1 MEAYGSFA
9 QVYDLFM
16 DNVPYDLW
24 EQHLTQLL
32 RGYGIRTGLIA
43 ELGCGTGKMTR
54 RLAAAGYDMI
64 GIDSSCE
71 MLSVAMEGQDPAA
84 SSILYL
90 NQDMR
95 EFELYGTVAAVVS
108 VCDSMNYLMT
118 NEDLTKVC
126 ALVNNYL
133 DPGGIFIFDM
143 NTRYKYERL
152 LGDRVI
158 AENRLQGSFIWEN
171 QFDPDSCV
179 NQYDLTLY
187 IRRENEMY
195 ERYEETHLQRCY
207 EICEIEKAVSDAG
220 MQMLKVLDADTLREA
235 EESTERVYVIA
246 REQGK
251 RAPE

>member
-1 MEAYGSFA
+1 
-9 QVYDLFM
+9 
-16 DNVPYDLW
+16 
-24 EQHLTQLL
+24 
-32 RGYGIRTGLIA
+32 
-43 ELGCGTGKMTR
+43 
-54 RLAAAGYDMI
+54 
-64 GIDSSCE
+64 
-71 MLSVAMEGQDPAA
+71 
-84 SSILYL
+84 
-90 NQDMR
+90 
-95 EFELYGTVAAVVS
+95 
-108 VCDSMNYLMT
+108 
-118 NEDLTKVC
+118 
-126 ALVNNYL
+126 
-133 DPGGIFIFDM
+133 M